1 MCRFGQLGLSFVV
14 TPHLVV
20 VFLSKG
26 LTLAPG
32 QLNVVTILSWG
43 LFLSKKSPP
52 HYFPTVQISFENG
65 PGHNW

>member
-32 QLNVVTILSWG
+32 QLNVEAIMLWDIFIQKVTTPPICQ
-43 LFLSKKSPP
+43 LF
-52 HYFPTVQISFENG
+52 
-65 PGHNW
+65 